1 MDTESDVKL
10 DLNIVLDLNKI
21 FEDNSKF
28 DKVSSKLAWVVV
40 SAIDEGVEE
49 LGKRAEKKCKELM
62 SGYGL
67 GNSSLYNNLT
77 VEKMEN
83 GFYISTF
90 GSNYSG
96 EDYAM
101 YVEFG
106 TGIVGKEGK
115 VHPKS
120 GESGWNYDVN
130 EHGESG
136 WTYPTSADD
145 PNPNKWQD
153 EDGMYWAWTR
163 GQQARP
169 FMYETWLYLSR
180 TGLRTVNGYINR
192 ALKKWGDELM

>member
-1 MDTESDVKL
+1 
-10 DLNIVLDLNKI
+10 
-21 FEDNSKF
+21 
-28 DKVSSKLAWVVV
+28 
-40 SAIDEGVEE
+40 
-49 LGKRAEKKCKELM
+49 M

-67 GNSSLYNNLT
+67 GSSSLYNNLT

-90 GSNYSG
+90 GSNYSA

-106 TGIVGKEGK
+106 TGIVGTGMSEEKKGK
-115 VHPKS
+115 PHPKAS
-120 GESGWNYDVN
+120 ESGWNYDVN

-153 EDGMYWAWTR
+153 EDGIY
-163 GQQARP
+163 
-169 FMYETWLYLSR
+169 
-180 TGLRTVNGYINR
+180 
-192 ALKKWGDELM
+192 